1 MSFGGALVSNGMI
14 NWASTASR
22 MILEA
27 IAMFFGSIPRWRLAG
42 PPIVNVCH
50 LNGRSGKPEGVE
62 TGRRLPKPAGSALR

>member
-27 IAMFFGSIPRWRLAG
+27 IVIFFGWP
-42 PPIVNVCH
+42 
-50 LNGRSGKPEGVE
+50 
-62 TGRRLPKPAGSALR
+62 